1 MRQLLDPA
9 VHFPA
14 PIFQQSLAYTGLKH
28 LGLQC
33 ILTPENILE
42 MARLVQHNYTSNKQ
56 QAYER

>member
-1 MRQLLDPA
+1 MQQLLDPA

-14 PIFQQSLAYTGLKH
+14 PMFQQSLAYTGLKF

-42 MARLVQHNYTSNKQ
+42 MACVVQHSYIKDRQ
-56 QAYER
+56 QAHER